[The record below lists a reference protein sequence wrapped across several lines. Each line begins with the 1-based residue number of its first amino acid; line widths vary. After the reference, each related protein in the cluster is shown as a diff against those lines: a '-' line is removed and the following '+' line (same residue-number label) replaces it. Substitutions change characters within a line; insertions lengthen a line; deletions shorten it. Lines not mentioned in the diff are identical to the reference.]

1 MAEVI
6 NDRKCF
12 SYFSIVRPQFIVAI
26 FLILAILT
34 ESVSR
39 SIIVID
45 FELHRDYF
53 AKELCVKKDIPDNCC
68 KGSCAL
74 KKELKQEDEREKS
87 PAAGISVKNEIVYF
101 IQSEYCFHFY
111 RNASKVETTV
121 VVKPLEDGFAGAIF
135 RPPLV

>member
-1 MAEVI
+1 M
-6 NDRKCF
+6 K
-12 SYFSIVRPQFIVAI
+12 SQFIVAL

-45 FELHRDYF
+45 FELNRDYF

-87 PAAGISVKNEIVYF
+87 PAAGFSVKSEIVYF
-101 IQSEYCFHFY
+101 IQDNFSFQFY
-111 RNASKVETTV
+111 PNASIVKNKIV
-121 VVKPLEDGFAGAIF
+121 VMKIEDGFADTLF
-135 RPPLV
+135 RPPLG

>member
-1 MAEVI
+1 M
-6 NDRKCF
+6 K
-12 SYFSIVRPQFIVAI
+12 SQFIVAI

-45 FELHRDYF
+45 FELNRDYF

-87 PAAGISVKNEIVYF
+87 PVNGISIKNEIVYF
-101 IQSEYCFHFY
+101 IQDQFCFHFY
-111 RNASKVETTV
+111 RNESTV
-121 VVKPLEDGFAGAIF
+121 QTAMFVKPVEAGFAGAIF
-135 RPPLV
+135 RPPLG

>member
-12 SYFSIVRPQFIVAI
+12 SYFSIVRSQFIVAI

-45 FELHRDYF
+45 FELNRDYF

-74 KKELKQEDEREKS
+74 KKELKREDEREKS
-87 PAAGISVKNEIVYF
+87 PSSGISAKSEIVYF
-101 IQSEYCFHFY
+101 LQDQYCFHFY
-111 RNASKVETTV
+111 RNSTTV
-121 VVKPLEDGFAGAIF
+121 SASVDIQPLEEGISGAIF
-135 RPPLV
+135 HPPLV

>member
-1 MAEVI
+1 V
-6 NDRKCF
+6 K
-12 SYFSIVRPQFIVAI
+12 SQFIVAI

-45 FELHRDYF
+45 FEMNRDYF

-87 PAAGISVKNEIVYF
+87 PATGISIKHEIVYF
-101 IQSEYCFHFY
+101 IQDQFCFNFY
-111 RNASKVETTV
+111 RNESTV
-121 VVKPLEDGFAGAIF
+121 QIAMFVKPVKSGFAGVIF
-135 RPPLV
+135 RPPLG